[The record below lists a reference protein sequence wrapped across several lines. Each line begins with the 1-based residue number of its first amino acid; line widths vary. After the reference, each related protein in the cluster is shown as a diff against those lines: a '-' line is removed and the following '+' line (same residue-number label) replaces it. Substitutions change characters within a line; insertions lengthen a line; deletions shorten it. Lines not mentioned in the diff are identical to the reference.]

1 MRADHRRY
9 DIPLMEGSTFRRD
22 VGAIYRRNPSM
33 MKVFLSSL
41 VALAL
46 VSPALFAADDDK
58 GTAKKTATKADAKSD
73 AKTDAKAD
81 AGEGALK
88 GRLPA
93 NYSKIVDATQR
104 QKIYA
109 IQSNYVAQL
118 EGLKKQLL
126 DMEAKRDSE
135 IRGVL
140 TEKQQ
145 KQLDELNGDTSKA
158 KGKKSTKDAKD
169 AKE

>member
-1 MRADHRRY
+1 
-9 DIPLMEGSTFRRD
+9 MEGFCFLQGR
-22 VGAIYRRNPSM
+22 GAIYWRNPAM
-33 MKVFLSSL
+33 TKVFLSSL

-46 VSPALFAADDDK
+46 ISPALFAADDDK
-58 GTAKKTATKADAKSD
+58 GAAKKAATKADAKSD

-109 IQSNYVAQL
+109 IQANYVEKL
-118 EGLKKQLL
+118 EDLKKQLIDL
-126 DMEAKRDSE
+126 EAKRDAE

-145 KQLDELNGDTSKA
+145 KQLDELTGDTSKA
-158 KGKKSTKDAKD
+158 KGKKASKDVAKD

>member
-1 MRADHRRY
+1 M
-9 DIPLMEGSTFRRD
+9 L
-22 VGAIYRRNPSM
+22 
-33 MKVFLSSL
+33 KVFLSSL

-46 VSPALFAADDDK
+46 ISPTLFAADEPADK
-58 GTAKKTATKADAKSD
+58 GAAKKATAKAD

-109 IQSNYVAQL
+109 IQANYVTQL

-126 DMEAKRDSE
+126 DLEAKRDAE

-158 KGKKSTKDAKD
+158 KSKKSMKDAKD

>member
-1 MRADHRRY
+1 MK
-9 DIPLMEGSTFRRD
+9 
-22 VGAIYRRNPSM
+22 
-33 MKVFLSSL
+33 KVFLSSL

-46 VSPALFAADDDK
+46 ISPTLFAADEPADK
-58 GTAKKTATKADAKSD
+58 GSSKKAATKADAKSD
-73 AKTDAKAD
+73 AKTDSKAD

-118 EGLKKQLL
+118 EGLKKQVL
-126 DMEAKRDSE
+126 DLEAKRDAE

-158 KGKKSTKDAKD
+158 KSKK
-169 AKE
+169 